1 LREHDEWRF
10 LPSLLLRALR
20 AARAYTSVAPE
31 LDTFATA
38 GNEHFALFL
47 DVARSALLRDI
58 AGWASYCNP
67 PFELWP
73 VVAQWLL
80 AAKERDAT
88 TSCLFVIPEY
98 AKAKCQRLI
107 DASVSLL
114 VVPKGTEGFTQ
125 YEQGSPLFDSP
136 ATLRWDVD
144 VRLLLPSS
152 GLTPAGA
159 ALHRKHFPEVPVSRR
174 QPRHLSAFRASLEWF
189 RRALAT
195 DSLFRSKYFLPDAPV
210 EHVHVFTDASGV
222 DGWGGHCQGWQFGR
236 AWRPHE
242 LHYDIT
248 TLEAMAVEEAI
259 ECLSSRINLGGKI
272 VTSHVDNVGVVF
284 GLNAGRS
291 RLAGIHAILG
301 KLFSLSASLE
311 FFSVASWIPRGSN
324 TYADSLSH
332 RYASWRTRCER
343 VPGAALHDGD
353 SDGRP

>member
-1 LREHDEWRF
+1 M
-10 LPSLLLRALR
+10 
-20 AARAYTSVAPE
+20 
-31 LDTFATA
+31 
-38 GNEHFALFL
+38 
-47 DVARSALLRDI
+47 
-58 AGWASYCNP
+58 
-67 PFELWP
+67 
-73 VVAQWLL
+73 
-80 AAKERDAT
+80 
-88 TSCLFVIPEY
+88 
-98 AKAKCQRLI
+98 
-107 DASVSLL
+107 
-114 VVPKGTEGFTQ
+114 
-125 YEQGSPLFDSP
+125 
-136 ATLRWDVD
+136 
-144 VRLLLPSS
+144 
-152 GLTPAGA
+152 
-159 ALHRKHFPEVPVSRR
+159 
-174 QPRHLSAFRASLEWF
+174 
-189 RRALAT
+189 
-195 DSLFRSKYFLPDAPV
+195 

-242 LHYDIT
+242 LHYDI
-248 TLEAMAVEEAI
+248 VEEAI
-259 ECLSSRINLGGKI
+259 EYLSSRINLGGKI